1 MSSDRHLQR
10 IVIGGASSL
19 LGAEV
24 KSVLEES
31 RFAVWDLRLL
41 DEEDVA
47 GTLTEAAGEAAL
59 ILKVE
64 EGSFD
69 RARFVFFT
77 GSSGFVESNFQAA
90 LAAGAVA
97 IDVSGKPAA
106 KDSVP
111 KAWFPKLHEITGTD
125 FTPKALH
132 FWIISSAGVA
142 ASSLTLGLR
151 KLGLKRI
158 SFVFFRPA
166 SEAGRAGIEELESQ
180 TGQLLSF
187 QSIGQQ
193 VFDAQVAFNLLER
206 YGAASRQNLEEIRR
220 ALREEVSACIE
231 NQGAV
236 MPSIEIVQT
245 PTFYGMAFSACAELD
260 PRLANRETICNACQK
275 AGFFM
280 MREADGSPSNL
291 SVAGETVI
299 QLGIPRSD
307 PSNPGSWWFWGAA
320 DNIRLPAWNAV
331 KLAEKI
337 AG

>member
-1 MSSDRHLQR
+1 MSSHRHAQR
-10 IVIGGASSL
+10 IVIAGASSL

-31 RFAVWDLRLL
+31 PLAGWDLRLV

-47 GTLTEAAGEAAL
+47 GTLTEAGGEATL
-59 ILKVE
+59 IQKVE

-69 RARFVFFT
+69 RAGFVFFT
-77 GSSGFVESNFQAA
+77 GSAGFVESNFQAA
-90 LAAGAVA
+90 IAAGAVA
-97 IDVSGKPAA
+97 IDFTGKVWT
-106 KDSVP
+106 KDLAP
-111 KAWFPKLHEITGTD
+111 NPWFPRLDEFQSTN
-125 FTPKALH
+125 FPAKAPH

-142 ASSLTLGLR
+142 ASSLTFGLH

-158 SFVFFRPA
+158 SVVFFRPV

-206 YGAASRQNLEEIRR
+206 YGAASRESLEEIRR
-220 ALREEVSACIE
+220 ALREEVSACVE
-231 NQGAV
+231 HQGAV
-236 MPSIEIVQT
+236 MPSVEVVQT

-260 PRLANRETICNACQK
+260 ASLANQESICKACHK
-275 AGFFM
+275 AGFSIM
-280 MREADGSPSNL
+280 QEAQGSPSNL
-291 SVAGETVI
+291 SVAGETLI
-299 QLGIPRSD
+299 HLGIPRPD
-307 PSNPGSWWFWGAA
+307 PSNAGNWWFWGAA
-320 DNIRLPAWNAV
+320 DNIRLPAWNGV